1 MPLSNVLRPY
11 WMLINYYACLKY
23 QPAERLL
30 LEAVIAYTD
39 KVCIKKTRT
48 KNN

>member
-1 MPLSNVLRPY
+1 MCPGPIAN
-11 WMLINYYACLKY
+11 
-23 QPAERLL
+23 RLL
-30 LEAVIAYTD
+30 DVNKLLCLLEVPAVIAYAD

>member
-1 MPLSNVLRPY
+1 MPLSNVPY
-11 WMLINYYACLKY
+11 WMLINYYVCLKY
-23 QPAERLL
+23 QPAQILL
-30 LEAVIAYTD
+30 LAAVIAYAD